1 MITIFNKEM
10 SASDKQKIDRLPV
23 NANSA
28 DVEYNSNSK
37 TITKT
42 INGTTSNVVS
52 VTTLK
57 SDLNLNPSDVRLG
70 NVNNTS
76 DLDKPIST
84 ATQTALDLK
93 LDNSLKGH
101 ASGLA
106 ELDGTG
112 KVPSSQ
118 LPSYVDDV
126 LEFLTRDDFPL
137 TGESGK
143 IYINLADNTT
153 YRWGGS
159 TYVAI
164 GSSLSLGETSSTA
177 YRGDR
182 GKEAYDHAYAKGSA
196 YSAGLYKITT
206 NQEGHVTNATMVN
219 KVDIT
224 SLGIP
229 DQNTTYSLRQ
239 DQNDRRTIIF
249 EGSDDST
256 TTITIPSSGTVTNV
270 STGIGLTGG
279 PITNT
284 GTIKVNLANETNLTN
299 AALNPT
305 EIANRIYPVRLDSN
319 DKLAVVVPWSES
331 QSYDTTISISSEQ
344 SQISLAANTRY
355 ELTAGGSS
363 FVFTTPPGAVYS
375 AISDEE
381 IEALFA

>member
-28 DVEYNSNSK
+28 DVEYDSNSK

-42 INGTTSNVVS
+42 INGTTSDVVS

-57 SDLNLNPSDVRLG
+57 SDLNLNPSDVRLE

-84 ATQTALDLK
+84 ATQSALDLK

-126 LEFLTRDDFPL
+126 LEFLTRDNFPL

-159 TYVAI
+159 SYVPI
-164 GSSLSLGETSSTA
+164 GSSLTLGETSSTA
-177 YRGDR
+177 YRGDH
-182 GKEAYDHAYAKGSA
+182 GKAAYDHAYAKGSA
-196 YSAGLYKITT
+196 YTSGLYKITT
-206 NQEGHVTNATMVN
+206 NEEGHVTNAVLVSKT
-219 KVDIT
+219 DIT
-224 SLGIP
+224 NLGIP
-229 DQNTTYSLRQ
+229 AENTTYTLQQ
-239 DQNDRRTIIF
+239 DLNDGHRLTF
-249 EGSDDST
+249 SGSDESA
-256 TTITIPSSGTVTNV
+256 TTIVIPDSGTVT
-270 STGIGLTGG
+270 SISAGAGLSGG
-279 PITNT
+279 EITTT
-284 GTIKVNLANETNLTN
+284 GTIKVNLTNETPLTN

-305 EIANRIYPVRLDSN
+305 EAANRIYPVRLDSN
-319 DKLAVVVPWSES
+319 EKLAVIVPWNES
-331 QSYDTTISISSEQ
+331 QSYSTTISASSEQ
-344 SQISLAANTRY
+344 SQISLAANTKY
-355 ELTAGGSS
+355 EISAGGSS